1 MKSFLRMAGLPV
13 GAFLLIGIVTGK
25 AGWQAPRS
33 GHLAVTTP
41 PAVSAPESDVFTV
54 ELQARPSAP
63 LVTAPIPVT
72 SAELLDDL
80 ALDLRMARS
89 ARLAKPQPPAPP
101 PFDASDLFI
110 HLPPDAA
117 QRQPLRV
124 LVALHGMGGHGD
136 KFAQNL
142 VAAAD
147 RNGWVL
153 IAPTIPYAR
162 DHKDPTL
169 LAEDDLRSAQRLHT
183 VLDGLPQRVGLKL
196 RQHVLLYGFSRGA
209 QLAHRFALLHPEC
222 VETVAAISAGTYTLP
237 VTKTSDNSPQGL
249 SFPYGVGDLQ
259 QRLGR
264 PLDWERFK
272 QVSFWLGVGE
282 KDNRAD
288 DVSRAFDPYV
298 GRTRIERARAF
309 YGALQAIG
317 VDSHFIVFPEAD
329 HEITSEMR
337 NRALGFLR
345 QDELADNLND

>member
-13 GAFLLIGIVTGK
+13 GALLLIGIVTGNT
-25 AGWQAPRS
+25 GWQAPRS
-33 GHLAVTTP
+33 GHLAVTAP
-41 PAVSAPESDVFTV
+41 PAISAPESDVLTV
-54 ELQARPSAP
+54 ELQAPPSAP
-63 LVTAPIPVT
+63 LTTAPAPVT
-72 SAELLDDL
+72 SAEPLDDL
-80 ALDLRMARS
+80 ALDLRRERS

-101 PFDASDLFI
+101 SFDASDLFI
-110 HLPPDAA
+110 HLPPNTA

-142 VAAAD
+142 MAAAD

-153 IAPTIPYAR
+153 VAPTMSYTR
-162 DHKDPTL
+162 DYKDPAL
-169 LAEDDLRSAQRLHT
+169 LAEDDIRSAQRLHT
-183 VLDGLPQRVGLKL
+183 TLDELPQRLGLKL

-209 QLAHRFALLHPEC
+209 QLAHRFALLHPER
-222 VETVAAISAGTYTLP
+222 VETVAAIAAGAYTLP
-237 VTKTSDNSPQGL
+237 VAKKSENSPQVL

-259 QRLGR
+259 QRFGR

-317 VDSHFIVFPEAD
+317 MDSHFVVFPKAD

-337 NRALGFLR
+337 NSALEFLR